1 MVNLPHPFSEI
12 PRLQL
17 TYDRPV
23 DIEQLHRLPEQEGTK
38 DGAIYIARDDCNSGL
53 AFGGNKVRK
62 LEYVLANAIDQGA
75 DTIVTT
81 GGTQSNHMRQTA
93 AAAAKLGLKVS
104 LCLSHRGRNYP
115 SSDEDPEYKYAGNI
129 QLNSILGAET
139 FPPNTSKEDAVNAL
153 ESRGQKPYVIPA
165 GASTHPLG
173 GLGYARWAFELLE
186 WEDKH
191 STNIRNIGVAVG
203 SGSTLGGLVA
213 GFKLAQ
219 QVGRDGARKRLVG
232 YSILRKAE
240 DDVAQMV
247 LDIARTTAEKVGL
260 DPKLITRNDFEID
273 YEYLGGSYGHLDER
287 TAEGIKTLARTE
299 GILTDPVYTGKAFTG
314 LLHTAKAGGF
324 NGKATL
330 FLHTGGQAALSA
342 YPKLT
347 Q

>member
-62 LEYVLANAIDQGA
+62 LEYVLADALDQGA

-93 AAAAKLGLKVS
+93 AAAAKLGLKVA
-104 LCLSHRGRNYP
+104 LFP
-115 SSDEDPEYKYAGNI
+115 VTAVSSEDPEYKYAGNI

-139 FPPNTSKEDAVNAL
+139 FPPNTSKEDAVTAL

-186 WEDKH
+186 WEDKY
-191 STNIRNIGVAVG
+191 STNIRNIVVAVG

-219 QVGRDGARKRLVG
+219 QVGRDGAWKRLVG

>member
-1 MVNLPHPFSEI
+1 MVSLPHPFSEI
-12 PRLQL
+12 PRIQL

-23 DIEQLHRLPEQEGTK
+23 DIERLQRLPNQEGIK
-38 DGAIYIARDDCNSGL
+38 EGDIYIARDDCNSGL

-62 LEYVLANAIDQGA
+62 LEYVLADAIGQGA

-93 AAAAKLGLKVS
+93 AAAAKLGLKVA
-104 LCLSHRGRNYP
+104 LFPVTAVP
-115 SSDEDPEYKYAGNI
+115 SDDAEYKYAGNI

-139 FPPNTSKEDAVNAL
+139 FPPNTSQDDVISTL

-186 WEDKH
+186 WEDELKK
-191 STNIRNIGVAVG
+191 SISNIVVAVG

-219 QVGRDGARKRLVG
+219 QLGRDGSRKRLVG
-232 YSILRKAE
+232 YSILKKPE
-240 DDVAQMV
+240 DDVAGLV
-247 LDIARTTAEKVGL
+247 LDIARTAAKKIGL
-260 DPKLITRNDFEID
+260 DPASITREDFEID

-287 TAEGIKTLARTE
+287 TAEGIKALARTE

-324 NGKATL
+324 DGKATL

-347 Q
+347 E

>member
-1 MVNLPHPFSEI
+1 MVNLPHLFNEI

-38 DGAIYIARDDCNSGL
+38 EGAIYIARDDCNSGL

-62 LEYVLANAIDQGA
+62 LEYVLADAIDQGA

-93 AAAAKLGLKVS
+93 AAAAKLGLKVA
-104 LCLSHRGRNYP
+104 LFP
-115 SSDEDPEYKYAGNI
+115 VTAVSSEDPEYKYAGNI

-139 FPPNTSKEDAVNAL
+139 FPPNTSKEDVVTAL

-191 STNIRNIGVAVG
+191 QRSIGNIVLAVG

-219 QVGRDGARKRLVG
+219 QIGRDGARKRLVG
-232 YSILRKAE
+232 YSILRKPE
-240 DDVAQMV
+240 DDVAQLV

-260 DPKLITRNDFEID
+260 DPKLITRDDFQID

-324 NGKATL
+324 DGRATL